1 MWVWLA
7 LVAIL
12 GAAAVSGVQLAVDR
26 ASAGLT
32 IAALQDRSSCP
43 RCSTPLLARDV
54 LPILSFALLHGRC
67 RSCRAWIP
75 RRHFVGEVAGALAWA
90 LTAARVG
97 VGWWLPVLVVAPVA
111 LVLPMLPAMRPA
123 GPAWLLAALLPTT
136 GAALLALGV
145 GGALSAD
152 WALYFAAGLLGATA
166 MLFALASVRMGDAR
180 LGKETREQVESAPHT
195 VSADVAPSNPHARGP
210 GLTLPIA

>member
-1 MWVWLA
+1 MQPSGTLLWVWLA
-7 LVAIL
+7 LVATL

-32 IAALQDRSSCP
+32 IAALQDRSGCP

-75 RRHFVGEVAGALAWA
+75 RRHFVGEVAGALAWT
-90 LTAARVG
+90 LTASRVG

-111 LVLPMLPAMRPA
+111 LVLPILPAMRSA
-123 GPAWLLAALLPTT
+123 GTAWILAALLPAT
-136 GAALLALGV
+136 GAALLVLGV
-145 GGALSAD
+145 GGALSGD
-152 WALYFAAGLLGATA
+152 WAVYVAAGVLGTTA
-166 MLFALASVRMGDAR
+166 MLTALTVVR
-180 LGKETREQVESAPHT
+180 LGEPHPRAHPTEQSDPDPQTAERQLGV
-195 VSADVAPSNPHARGP
+195 
-210 GLTLPIA
+210 